1 MKKEILLLSLI
12 CIGFYSYSQ
21 QWSFLGF
28 PNESIYDVAVHPVNP
43 DIIFVSSE
51 EGYLYKSSDG
61 GLYWDTV
68 SFYPFNQIIFYPDN
82 PDTMYATFGGGSYS
96 DGIYKSIDGG
106 NSWNLLKWLYLATS
120 ITIPGYPQGTIIVG
134 AKETGVYES
143 SDYGNSWSVINDSL
157 GNLNILSLTHINPM
171 DCDSGQVLFA
181 GTEGGI
187 FYYDYDNGGPWYNTN
202 TPTNSQVHALSSDNI
217 CYLWAAIDGNSN
229 SAGMYKSTYGITWD
243 ISEYWDFI
251 TDILINP
258 LNLSPIYEPNTIYA
272 ADSVYGVKRTV
283 NGGVS
288 WETINDGLEDSVV
301 FCLAQSPADTT
312 LLYAGTSNGIY
323 VWDISADIE
332 EVSNKNC
339 IIIYPNPANEYI
351 TIEGIYPGRIEIM
364 NLQGKIIKKLN
375 TSGTK
380 TEIDISKLE
389 SGVYTIRIETNEEI
403 IMKKF
408 VKE

>member
-1 MKKEILLLSLI
+1 
-12 CIGFYSYSQ
+12 
-21 QWSFLGF
+21 
-28 PNESIYDVAVHPVNP
+28 
-43 DIIFVSSE
+43 
-51 EGYLYKSSDG
+51 
-61 GLYWDTV
+61 
-68 SFYPFNQIIFYPDN
+68 
-82 PDTMYATFGGGSYS
+82 
-96 DGIYKSIDGG
+96 
-106 NSWNLLKWLYLATS
+106 
-120 ITIPGYPQGTIIVG
+120 
-134 AKETGVYES
+134 
-143 SDYGNSWSVINDSL
+143 
-157 GNLNILSLTHINPM
+157 
-171 DCDSGQVLFA
+171 
-181 GTEGGI
+181 
-187 FYYDYDNGGPWYNTN
+187 
-202 TPTNSQVHALSSDNI
+202 
-217 CYLWAAIDGNSN
+217 
-229 SAGMYKSTYGITWD
+229 MYKSTYGITWD